1 MPLLKPVLP
10 PGHPHTLR
18 AQMSPPSGTS
28 LAVCRLKHGR
38 RSPSVLPRCSQHVSA
53 HLGLSLQLAPPALP
67 CGGLPTAQPCQA
79 SQLSPSS
86 QPHLGMRSATGPEKL
101 LVSSPCTAHG
111 KRCPATR
118 GADRARAGVG
128 ACCSGGATVDSL
140 APEGCVACE
149 PAVSGVSPQRV

>member
-1 MPLLKPVLP
+1 MLTPALPHLRPSCFPAWHCPLPILYFFTSINIFITWVSSSKSYGVSWVL
-10 PGHPHTLR
+10 
-18 AQMSPPSGTS
+18 SD
-28 LAVCRLKHGR
+28 
-38 RSPSVLPRCSQHVSA
+38 
-53 HLGLSLQLAPPALP
+53 LGVWTPPALP